1 MGLPYHFR
9 CGFHFLLVSCP
20 FLSRFLPQVFWNP
33 EQKPHPFFQGVTC
46 FSHQRLLAVSLTGLP
61 MFNNNIN
68 GHGQWGAMGRAI
80 TTKLARL
87 APRKMSCYPVCS
99 RGCQTCLME
108 SEPSQS
114 RCIDDTNQCVR
125 AVASYRAWSTDSRSQ
140 SVLLRIHYRGMGLA
154 LLDRYHGLAFAV
166 YTRRSAYAG

>member
-1 MGLPYHFR
+1 MLILGFTILLRHEAVVRSSGYLR
-9 CGFHFLLVSCP
+9 CSLH
-20 FLSRFLPQVFWNP
+20 QVY
-33 EQKPHPFFQGVTC
+33 
-46 FSHQRLLAVSLTGLP
+46 SLRS
-61 MFNNNIN
+61 NIT
-68 GHGQWGAMGRAI
+68 GHGQWGVMGRASTRKPI
-80 TTKLARL
+80 RL
-87 APRKMSCYPVCS
+87 GPRKMSCYPVCS